1 MDHGETARRIRFS
14 YEEIGWGGNVVG
26 PQARRPHQIFVP
38 LVWAQCA
45 SNLHVLRDRLFLSL
59 SLSFTPWYPLCLA
72 HLPSSSIASTEAP
85 FPRASVPLSSLF
97 FSRYPCLSF
106 FYVGLSFSYSSSES
120 STQPLR
126 GASRRSRVSA
136 RAFRLAVQR
145 ILG

>member
-1 MDHGETARRIRFS
+1 MGRECGRSAGKEASPNFRAAGLGAMCLESPRTS
-14 YEEIGWGGNVVG
+14 
-26 PQARRPHQIFVP
+26 RPS
-38 LVWAQCA
+38 L
-45 SNLHVLRDRLFLSL
+45 SLSLSL

>member
-1 MDHGETARRIRFS
+1 MWSVRRQGGLTKFSCRWSGRNVPRISTYFETVSFS
-14 YEEIGWGGNVVG
+14 
-26 PQARRPHQIFVP
+26 
-38 LVWAQCA
+38 
-45 SNLHVLRDRLFLSL
+45 LSL